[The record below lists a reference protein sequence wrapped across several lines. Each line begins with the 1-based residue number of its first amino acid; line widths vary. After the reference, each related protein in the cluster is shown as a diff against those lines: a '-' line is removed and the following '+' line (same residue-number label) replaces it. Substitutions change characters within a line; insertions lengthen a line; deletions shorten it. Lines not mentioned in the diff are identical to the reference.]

1 MNYIIFILKL
11 NFCLTYIYVDG
22 NVRKQAENE
31 IRRLRDT
38 DPVRGVIRSYISIE
52 EILGYSD

>member
-1 MNYIIFILKL
+1 L
-11 NFCLTYIYVDG
+11 NFCQTYIYVDG

-38 DPVRGVIRSYISIE
+38 DPVRSVICSYILIE
-52 EILGYSD
+52 EIFGYSDEGGGR